1 MATERNW
8 KTSQRRKARQHQS
21 NGSVGVTDD
30 GNNKS
35 VFEFSFSSP
44 FKGAGDKK
52 DSSNSII
59 TGQERIGEHHP
70 GLEKI
75 IQSID
80 KRHAHDNDEGDD
92 DRKESLLDIHS
103 EFSSDP
109 SECLEENVYYNE
121 ALYGNTTH
129 GEEEEGTM
137 EEDDDDEKDLLQ
149 INSNNQEE
157 EEDEIEILDK
167 EFEEAEGPI
176 IYATQDDS
184 DSVSQITSSVAG
196 SLLYQTSSSINGS
209 QRFSNERN
217 HFITNRLRT
226 DRSITNKMKAS
237 RYESKNSGSTKRE
250 SIISS
255 TATAGP
261 VSTNSV
267 SSKGSLDD
275 LYEVA
280 MAETSGLINRS
291 KNTTH
296 HEAIKEEEDDEEDGS
311 LSFSNINLSDIE
323 TNTGTTKRTSVSS
336 KSFKS
341 KNSNDNRSIGRHRKS
356 NTSPS
361 VGNFIVENTNTMLSR
376 TIKVLEYIQ
385 HRYVSSKKKKDDD
398 HDDENN
404 VDYFGTFMSGLKRQ
418 PTPSSPSNP
427 YSEKGGNRCIINV
440 LSIFTLFVIMT
451 AAIVLMRMSSD
462 DDPSMKDKLKGNQVI
477 MDENVVIEQGI
488 RGNIDIN
495 QNMIRFI
502 EGATSKRHVG
512 MELPALFEGFA
523 DVDQPYNK
531 QSDLP
536 FFWHVPR
543 TGGTTMN
550 DILVDCLQLTVASN
564 SGVFEGH
571 GDDVELQVV
580 HFDRRYNYVN
590 VDLSTMEGIERA
602 KKLSMVSSGIANVAV
617 SSLLYEAAAMFSEIN
632 KGRMFALFRHPVER
646 AVSLFHYLQ
655 DTQWRRSS
663 TKNLDL
669 ANIKI
674 EEFFK
679 GGLAEN
685 NWMTRFLSNQ
695 LTKGQLEESD
705 LDLAKEVLRRKCL
718 VGLLKEKGQSFARF
732 EKYFGWKVGA
742 NSDSECHEKKLQWAW
757 PLKHRHEEV
766 EEGTELWDLV
776 VRQNEFDMELYEYSK
791 ILFMEQEAIFSS
803 FR

>member
-21 NGSVGVTDD
+21 NGSVDVTD
-30 GNNKS
+30 GNNKG
-35 VFEFSFSSP
+35 VYEFSFSSS
-44 FKGAGDKK
+44 FKDK
-52 DSSNSII
+52 DTNSII
-59 TGQERIGEHHP
+59 SGQERIGEHHP

-80 KRHAHDNDEGDD
+80 NRQELHNEED
-92 DRKESLLDIHS
+92 DRKELLLDIHS
-103 EFSSDP
+103 EFSSDR

-121 ALYGNTTH
+121 ALYGKTH
-129 GEEEEGTM
+129 EEEDEGDVQ
-137 EEDDDDEKDLLQ
+137 DDVEKDLLQ
-149 INSNNQEE
+149 IEDNQEE
-157 EEDEIEILDK
+157 EEEMNNVDK
-167 EFEEAEGPI
+167 QFEEAEGPI

-196 SLLYQTSSSINGS
+196 SLLYQTHSTNGS
-209 QRFSNERN
+209 HRFTNDRN
-217 HFITNRLRT
+217 RFITNRLRT
-226 DRSITNKMKAS
+226 DRSISNKMKAS
-237 RYESKNSGSTKRE
+237 RYESKNSGSSTVKE
-250 SIISS
+250 STSSS
-255 TATAGP
+255 TGP
-261 VSTNSV
+261 ESTNSV

-291 KNTTH
+291 KNGNQQET
-296 HEAIKEEEDDEEDGS
+296 IKEEEDEEDGS
-311 LSFSNINLSDIE
+311 FSFSNINLSNME
-323 TNTGTTKRTSVSS
+323 THTGTTKRTSISS

-341 KNSNDNRSIGRHRKS
+341 KNSNENKSTGSNRQS

-361 VGNFIVENTNTMLSR
+361 VGTFIVEKTNTILSR

-385 HRYVSSKKKKDDD
+385 QRYVSSKKKKDDD
-398 HDDENN
+398 HDDEDN

-418 PTPSSPSNP
+418 TSPLSPSNP
-427 YSEKGGNRCIINV
+427 YSEKGGNRCIVNV
-440 LSIFTLFVIMT
+440 FIICTLFVIMT
-451 AAIVLMRMSSD
+451 ATIVLVRMPSD
-462 DDPSMKDKLKGNQVI
+462 DEPNIKGNLNGEQVL
-477 MDENVVIEQGI
+477 MDEKVEQGI
-488 RGNIDIN
+488 SDNFDIN
-495 QNMIRFI
+495 QNMNRFI
-502 EGATSKRHVG
+502 EGATNKRHIG
-512 MELPALFEGFA
+512 MELPALLEGFA

-590 VDLSTMEGIERA
+590 VDLSTFEGIERA

-617 SSLLYEAAAMFSEIN
+617 SSLLYEAATMFSQIN
-632 KGRMFALFRHPVER
+632 KGRLFALFRHPVER

-732 EKYFGWKVGA
+732 EKYFGWKFGA
-742 NSDSECHEKKLQWAW
+742 NSDGECHEKKLQWAW

-776 VRQNEFDMELYEYSK
+776 IRQNEFDMELYEYAK